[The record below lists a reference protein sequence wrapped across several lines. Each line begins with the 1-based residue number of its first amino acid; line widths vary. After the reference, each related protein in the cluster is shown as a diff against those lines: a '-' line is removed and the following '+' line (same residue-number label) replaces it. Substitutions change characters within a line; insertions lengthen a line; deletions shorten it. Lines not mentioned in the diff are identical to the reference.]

1 MFQDIAQCVNPSKN
15 EVEIHLHET
24 DTVAGDHE
32 TVSQIRLWVPP
43 GDTVG
48 AAQSEAQKLQ
58 ENIVGRAKVDKVTG
72 EALCAFPESLG
83 QFLTPYVLAH
93 TRPRMQR
100 LLCARARAC
109 VCVCAC
115 LCVCVFAY
123 VCLRCVSS

>member
-83 QFLTPYVLAH
+83 QFLTPYVLAD
-93 TRPRMQR
+93 TRPLM
-100 LLCARARAC
+100 
-109 VCVCAC
+109 
-115 LCVCVFAY
+115 
-123 VCLRCVSS
+123 